1 MSEPDVI
8 TLRGAKEHNLKNV
21 SLEIP
26 KKKLV
31 VFTGVSGSGK
41 SSLAFDTLYAE
52 GQRRYVESLSA
63 YARQFLGQM
72 EKPKYDTLRGLSP
85 TISIEQKAASN
96 NPRSTVGTVTEVH
109 DYLRVLYASIGVQH
123 CPNCGRKVGKQSAQQ
138 IVDEILKSAAGS
150 KVQILAPIVTNRKGE
165 HKDLLTEAQK
175 RGFSRARIDGKVKSL
190 EERIELDKK
199 SKHDIAL
206 IIDRLVLKADIRT
219 RLTDSVETALR
230 EGKGTLIVTDETAE
244 VSADRVM
251 SELNACHAC
260 GLSFGELTPA
270 AFSFNNPLGMCSDCN
285 GLGTKAEM
293 DPERIVPDPSRTVRD
308 GAIEPWASGMNKGEG
323 WTADFVE
330 SLAESFKID
339 LDVPYGK
346 LTEREK
352 QTLMYGSNGKTF
364 TVKWGEGGRY
374 KMEWE
379 GLVHKLMRSFKTTT
393 SESMRTYYQKFFSDK
408 PCPTCKG
415 ERLKPESRAV
425 KVHARS
431 LVELS
436 KLTISETLRFLTDM
450 GLTENERKIATEL
463 LKEIRSRLSFLVDVG
478 LGYLTLD
485 RTASTLSGGESQ
497 RIRLASQMGSE
508 LTGVIYILDE
518 PSIGL
523 HQRDNGKLL
532 TTLKRLRDLG
542 NSVIVVEHD
551 EETMEEADWIVDF
564 GPGAGEL
571 GGQVVAQGTPSQVME
586 DENSVTGAY
595 LSGRK
600 EIEVPDRRHPPR
612 KEKIVIRGAKENNLK
627 DIDVEIPLGVLV
639 AVTGVSG
646 AGKSTLINE
655 ILYPALARQLYE
667 SREVPGKHKSITG
680 IEHLDKVI
688 DIDQR
693 PIGRTPRSNPAT
705 YTKVFDSIREVFA
718 MTPEARAFGYTAG
731 RFSFNIKGGRC
742 ESCEGDGV
750 KLVEMHFLAD
760 VYVPCEVC
768 QGKRFNE
775 ATLRVRYKGKNIA
788 EVLDMSV
795 REAIAHF
802 GAHRDIMR
810 VLQTLEDV
818 GLGYIRLGQSSPT
831 LSGGEAQRIK
841 LARELARVATGR
853 TLYILDE
860 PTTGLHFEDIRKL
873 LLVTNRLVEAGNS
886 VLVIEHNL
894 DVIKSSDWIIDMGPE
909 GGSGGGQVLATGTPE
924 EVAKVETSHTGR
936 YLAHVL
942 KKARHQRVGQR
953 VETSVVSPPPPAKG
967 EGRAALRS

>member
-1 MSEPDVI
+1 MSEPD
-8 TLRGAKEHNLKNV
+8 TLSIRGAKEHNLKNI
-21 SLEIP
+21 SLDIP

-72 EKPKYDTLRGLSP
+72 EKPRYDTLRGLSP

-109 DYLRVLYASIGVQH
+109 DYLRVLFASVGVQH
-123 CPNCGRKVGKQSAQQ
+123 CPNPDCHDRPVGKQSAQQ
-138 IVDEILKSAAGS
+138 IVDTLMALPPGTKAM
-150 KVQILAPIVTNRKGE
+150 VLAPVVDNRKGE
-165 HKDLLTEAQK
+165 HKDILTEALK
-175 RGFSRARIDGKVKSL
+175 RGFTRARIDGKVKGL
-190 EERIELDKK
+190 EEKIELDKK

-206 IIDRLVLKADIRT
+206 VIDRVTLKPEGKQ

-230 EGKGTLIVTDETAE
+230 EGKGKLILADETGNPA
-244 VSADRVM
+244 SDRIM
-251 SELNACHAC
+251 SEHNACDTC
-260 GLSFGELTPA
+260 GMSFAELTPA
-270 AFSFNNPLGMCSDCN
+270 AFSFNNPVGMCPDCS

-293 DPERIVPDPSRTVRD
+293 DPERIVPDGARTIRE
-308 GAIEPWASGMNKGEG
+308 GAVEPWASGMNRGEG

-330 SLAESFKID
+330 SLTQAFGID
-339 LDVPYGK
+339 LDTPYAK
-346 LTEREK
+346 LPAK
-352 QTLMYGSNGKTF
+352 AKKILMYGVEGKTF
-364 TVKWGEGGRY
+364 NVTWGDGGSY
-374 KMEWE
+374 EMEWE
-379 GLVHKLMRSFKTTT
+379 GLVNKLMRSFKTTT
-393 SESMRTYYQKFFSDK
+393 SEAARTYYQKFFSDK
-408 PCPTCKG
+408 PCPTCAG
-415 ERLKPESRAV
+415 ARLKRESRAV
-425 KVHARS
+425 KVRKRS
-431 LVELS
+431 LVDLS
-436 KLTISETLRFLTDM
+436 HMTIGDALGWLKDLSLSET
-450 GLTENERKIATEL
+450 ERKIATEL
-463 LKEIRSRLSFLVDVG
+463 LKEIRSRLGFLVDVG
-478 LGYLTLD
+478 LNYLTLD

-532 TTLKRLRDLG
+532 GTLKRLRDLG

-551 EETMEEADWIVDF
+551 EETMEEADYLVDF

-571 GGQVVAQGTPSQVME
+571 GGQVVSQGTPAEVMD
-586 DENSVTGAY
+586 DEKSVTGAY

-600 EIEVPDRRHPPR
+600 EIAVPERRRSPG
-612 KEKIVIRGAKENNLK
+612 KTKISIQGAKENNLK
-627 DIDVEIPLGVLV
+627 DVSVDIPLGVFV

-655 ILYPALARQLYE
+655 ILYPAAARALHE
-667 SREVPGKHKSITG
+667 SREVPGKHRALTG
-680 IEHLDKVI
+680 LEHLDKVI

-705 YTKVFDSIREVFA
+705 YTKLFDAIREVFA
-718 MTPEARAFGYTAG
+718 MTQEARAFGYTAG

-742 ESCEGDGV
+742 EACEGDGV

-768 QGKRFNE
+768 GGKRFNE
-775 ATLRVRYKGKNIA
+775 ATLRVRYKGKNVA

-795 REAIAHF
+795 REAMQLF
-802 GAHRDIMR
+802 GAHKDIMR

-873 LLVTNRLVEAGNS
+873 LQVLNRLVDAGNT

-894 DVIKSSDWIIDMGPE
+894 DVIKSADWVIDMGPE
-909 GGSGGGQVLATGTPE
+909 GGSGGGQLLAVGTPE
-924 EVAKVETSHTGR
+924 EVARVKESHTGR
-936 YLAHVL
+936 YLHQVL
-942 KKARHQRVGQR
+942 TKTRRHRVGQR
-953 VETSVVSPPPPAKG
+953 VSEPSSP
-967 EGRAALRS
+967 AA